1 MSGSAPTALALPFV
15 FAGLTV
21 LAVGTAILLRER
33 FSRVGW
39 LHFLLSSTIGAWQL
53 TTAAEFLSAD
63 IEAATVWARL
73 TTLFV
78 LAIPAVQYHFATVI
92 TGQWQRRQRAVAGA
106 WLASTLPL
114 AIHLAGEMQAGIVA
128 YSWGYYPLYAPVG
141 WVFIFFTM
149 AVVATCMQMYWQQYR
164 SNRRG
169 SFASRRGLLLL
180 TGLSVASLG
189 AIDFLPALGVSVF
202 PLGGLAIM
210 VGNVVNAYTTW
221 RYRLVEIT
229 PAYAADQLM
238 DSMSDGVLLIDRDGI
253 VRLVNPA
260 AAEILG
266 IDRTLLVNRLPPTQL
281 AQDVLGWQHQ
291 PFFPSENASLG
302 EREYVSADG
311 SRRTLDTSVTLMRE
325 PGLEPAVA
333 VITLRDITA
342 AVQAQEQIER
352 LAYYDPLTHLPNR
365 VLLKERLAEGM
376 ARARRAQ
383 GLAAILFLDLDR
395 FKQVNDTLGH
405 DAGDM
410 LLKGVAERI
419 SACVRETDSL
429 LRSPELGGGTT
440 LARLGGDEFVL
451 VLAPL
456 ERPEDAA
463 KVAARVL
470 ESLTRPFTLKGGE
483 KVTTTASIGISVYP
497 SDGED
502 ADVLMKNADV
512 AMYQTKENG
521 RNAYRFHDES
531 MNAAALARTDL
542 ENGLRRGLARDE
554 FLLRYQP
561 QIAARSGDI
570 AGLDAQLFW
579 RHPQHGMLPAAEFV
593 AASEDATVV
602 TPMSEWLVRS
612 ACLQLRAWHA
622 MGLPSL
628 YLSLTLPP
636 GAADRGDLSRLVR
649 EATAQA
655 GVDPGLLMLGFGSV
669 PGTRVSLRTQDAMR
683 ALQDMGA
690 RLVLDDLGSGPAAFS
705 SLGQYPLSMVR
716 MEACFLR
723 GLARDGDL
731 AAVTRAM
738 IHMVH
743 ALNLGVVV
751 TGVESAAHAALL
763 READCDLAQ
772 GPAFGMP
779 VAAEDVPALLSDVR
793 QLLAAS

>member
-1 MSGSAPTALALPFV
+1 MSGSAPTVLALPFA

-21 LAVGTAILLRER
+21 LTVGTAILLRER

-53 TTAAEFLSAD
+53 TTAFEFLSTD
-63 IEAATVWARL
+63 VDAATLWGRAS
-73 TTLFV
+73 TLFV
-78 LAIPAVQYHFATVI
+78 LAIPPLQYHFASAI
-92 TGQWQRRQRAVAGA
+92 TGQRHRRGVAGA
-106 WLASTLPL
+106 WLACALL
-114 AIHLAGEMQAGIVA
+114 LVVHLAGQMHAGIVA

-141 WVFIFFTM
+141 WVFVFFTL
-149 AVVATCMQMYWQQYR
+149 AVVALTQQMYWQQYR
-164 SNRRG
+164 TNRRG

-180 TGLSVASLG
+180 TGLTVASIG
-189 AIDFLPALGVSVF
+189 AVDFLPALGVGIF
-202 PLGGLAIM
+202 PFGGLAVM
-210 VGNVVNAYTTW
+210 VGNIVNAYATW
-221 RYRLVEIT
+221 RYRLVAIT

-260 AAEILG
+260 ASEILG
-266 IDRTLLVNRLPPTQL
+266 IDRALLVNRLPPNQL
-281 AQDVLGWQHQ
+281 AQEVLGWQHQ
-291 PFFPSENASLG
+291 PFFPSENAALG
-302 EREYVSADG
+302 EREHVSTDG
-311 SRRTLDTSVTLMRE
+311 SRRTLDVSVTLMRE

-376 ARARRAQ
+376 ARARRAK

-395 FKQVNDTLGH
+395 FKHVNDTLGH
-405 DAGDM
+405 DAGDL

-419 SACVRETDSL
+419 SACVRETDCL
-429 LRSPELGGGTT
+429 LRSAELGGGTT

-470 ESLTRPFTLKGGE
+470 DSLTRPFSLKGGAE
-483 KVTTTASIGISVYP
+483 VTTTASIGISVYP
-497 SDGED
+497 SDGEEAD
-502 ADVLMKNADV
+502 ALMRNADV
-512 AMYQTKENG
+512 AMYQVKENG
-521 RNAYRFHDES
+521 RNAYRFHDDS

-542 ENGLRRGLARDE
+542 ENGLRRGLARSE

-561 QIAARSGDI
+561 QVAARSGDI

-579 RHPQHGMLPAAEFV
+579 RHPQHGMLPAAEFI

-636 GAADRGDLSRLVR
+636 GAADRGDLPRLVR
-649 EATAQA
+649 EASAQA
-655 GVDPGLLMLGFGSV
+655 GVDPGLLMLGFGCL
-669 PGTRVSLRTQDAMR
+669 PGARVSLRTQDAMQ

-716 MEACFLR
+716 LEASFLR

-731 AAVTRAM
+731 ATVTRAM

-751 TGVESAAHAALL
+751 TGVESAAHASLL
-763 READCDLAQ
+763 RETGCDLAQ

-779 VAAEDVPALLSDVR
+779 VAAEDVPGLLSDVR

>member
-1 MSGSAPTALALPFV
+1 MTGSAPTLFALPFV
-15 FAGLTV
+15 LAGLTV
-21 LAVGTAILLRER
+21 FAVGTAILLRER
-33 FSRVGW
+33 FSRVGR

-53 TTAAEFLSAD
+53 TTALEFLSAD
-63 IEAATVWARL
+63 LETATVWARL

-78 LAIPAVQYHFATVI
+78 LAIPALQYHFASVI
-92 TGQWQRRQRAVAGA
+92 TGQWRRQWRGIAGA
-106 WLASTLPL
+106 WLVSMLFL
-114 AIHLAGEMQAGIVA
+114 VVHLAGHVHAGVVA
-128 YSWGYYPLYAPVG
+128 YDWGYYPLFAPAG
-141 WVFIFFTM
+141 WAFTFFTM
-149 AVVATCMQMYWQQYR
+149 AVLVLCMLMYWQQYR
-164 SNRRG
+164 NNRPG

-180 TGLSVASLG
+180 SGLSVASVG
-189 AIDFLPALGVSVF
+189 AVDFLPALGIGIF
-202 PLGGLAIM
+202 PFGGLAVM
-210 VGNVVNAYTTW
+210 VGNIVNAYTTW

-238 DSMSDGVLLIDRDGI
+238 DSMSDGVVLIDRDGI

-260 AAEILG
+260 ACEILG
-266 IDRTLLVNRLPPTQL
+266 IDRTLLLSRLPPSQL

-291 PFFPSENASLG
+291 PFFPSEDAALG
-302 EREYVSADG
+302 ERDYTAADG
-311 SRRTLDTSVTLMRE
+311 SRRTLDVSVTLMRE
-325 PGLEPAVA
+325 AGLDPAVA

-342 AVQAQEQIER
+342 AVLAQEQIER

-395 FKQVNDTLGH
+395 FKDVNDTFGH

-419 SACVRETDSL
+419 SACVRETDVL

-470 ESLTRPFTLKGGE
+470 DSLTRPFNLKRGAE
-483 KVTTTASIGISVYP
+483 VTTTASIGISVYP
-497 SDGED
+497 SDGEE
-502 ADVLMKNADV
+502 AEALMKNADV
-512 AMYQTKENG
+512 AMYQAKENG

-542 ENGLRRGLARDE
+542 ENGLRRGLARNE

-561 QIAARSGDI
+561 QIAARGGDI

-612 ACLQLRAWHA
+612 ACIQLRAWSA
-622 MGLPSL
+622 MGLPPL

-636 GAADRGDLSRLVR
+636 GAAERGDLPRLVR
-649 EATAQA
+649 EASAQA

-669 PGTRVSLRTQDAMR
+669 PGNRVSLRTLDAMQ

-690 RLVLDDLGSGPAAFS
+690 RLILDDLGSGPAAFS

-716 MEACFLR
+716 LEASFLR

-731 AAVTRAM
+731 AMITRAM
-738 IHMVH
+738 IQMVH
-743 ALNLGVVV
+743 ALSLGVVV
-751 TGVESAAHAALL
+751 TGVETAAHASLL
-763 READCDLAQ
+763 RETGCDLAQ
-772 GPAFGMP
+772 GPVFGMP
-779 VAAEDVPALLSDVR
+779 VAAEDVPALLSNVR
-793 QLLAAS
+793 QLLAAG